1 MSLVRI
7 ARSLGLSV
15 TTVSRALGGYSDVAA
30 TTRDRILAEAERIAY
45 QPNRVA
51 RALRQGRSAAVGLV
65 LPTAPGRFDDPFFL
79 RFLAAVGP
87 RLARASLDLL
97 VMAAPPGAEE
107 MRAYRHLVEGRR
119 VDGVLLART
128 RVHDERVEWLQ
139 ARGIPFV
146 IHGRTGTES
155 TCGGRPYAWV
165 DVDGAA
171 AFSAAVHRVAGAG
184 HRCVAML
191 NAPSRYFFATNRA
204 AGWRAGL
211 AACRLPPG
219 PMLEAEPT
227 EENGYDAARDLLGGP
242 NAPTALLCATDR
254 LAIGALRA
262 VSAAGLRAGRDVSVI
277 GYDDLP
283 AAGWVRPALTTFA
296 QPIEEAAVR
305 TVELLLR
312 RIAGEDPAG
321 LNALLQARLIVRD
334 SDGPAPTPTTIH
346 PDGGSRDTAEI
357 RAT

>member
-1 MSLVRI
+1 MSLSRI
-7 ARSLGLSV
+7 AHSLGLSV
-15 TTVSRALGGYSDVAA
+15 TTVSRALSGYTDVAA
-30 TTRDRILAEAERIAY
+30 ATRERVRAEAERIAY
-45 QPNRVA
+45 QPNRAA

-79 RFLAAVGP
+79 WFLAAIGP
-87 RLARASLDLL
+87 ILARASLDLL

-128 RVHDERVEWLQ
+128 RVNDERVEWLQ
-139 ARGIPFV
+139 ARGVPFV
-146 IHGRTGTES
+146 IHGRTGTEG
-155 TCGGRPYAWV
+155 TCAGRPYAWV

-171 AFSAAVHRVAGAG
+171 AFSAAVHRVAAAG
-184 HRCVAML
+184 HRRIAML

-211 AACRLPPG
+211 AACGLPPA
-219 PMLEAEPT
+219 PMREAEPT
-227 EENGYDAARDLLGGP
+227 EENGYHAARDLLAGAD
-242 NAPTALLCATDR
+242 APTALLCATDR

-262 VSAAGLRAGRDVSVI
+262 VSAAGLSAGADVSVS

-283 AAGWVRPALTTFA
+283 AASWVRPALTTFA
-296 QPIEEAAVR
+296 QPIEEAAAR
-305 TVELLLR
+305 TVEMLLR
-312 RIAGEDPAG
+312 RIAGEDAAG

-346 PDGGSRDTAEI
+346 ADGGSHDIREI
-357 RAT
+357 RTP